1 MLLKSL
7 ESIHGSV
14 TGELSFLPFLAI
26 IAHTHKH
33 THTHT
38 QTHTHTKRTNMG
50 GRTNIRSLT
59 TVQIQN
65 RLVRQC
71 TVCNVMYHKLKNYTV

>member
-26 IAHTHKH
+26 IAHTHTN

-38 QTHTHTKRTNMG
+38 EGKNMG
-50 GRTNIRSLT
+50 GRTNT
-59 TVQIQN
+59 
-65 RLVRQC
+65 
-71 TVCNVMYHKLKNYTV
+71 